1 MASIPHVKEEQWTF
15 ALQFYLDQN
24 GLPHLDKASINE
36 VYYEEVPVKSTT
48 TATPTPTT
56 TTEGENTATTEAK
69 PEEKKTEKV
78 KKERSTLCIV
88 KMIECLFGLP
98 QAILDNV
105 TSKEASQENED
116 RLLTLAINKRNE
128 IENFIYSTR
137 SKFDGEL
144 GAYVTSEEKEVLLA
158 LMQKIE
164 DWFYSGDEEVY
175 NKTVLESKSKDV
187 SELGSKIYKRY
198 HDWNKLS
205 ESLGKLERVVNLNI
219 KKLEETTT
227 QTSYLTQADRDEIA
241 QIIVQYN
248 NLLNEGKTSYAK
260 FPKFGDAPAKYED
273 VDKVS
278 EEFVKVSRIILIN

>member
-36 VYYEEVPVKSTT
+36 VYYEEVPVKP
-48 TATPTPTT
+48 TAAPTPTPTT
-56 TTEGENTATTEAK
+56 TEGEKTATTETK
-69 PEEKKTEKV
+69 PEEKKTDKV

-88 KMIECLFGLP
+88 KMIECLIGLP
-98 QAILDNV
+98 QTILDTV
-105 TSKEASQENED
+105 TSKEANQENED
-116 RLLTLAINKRNE
+116 RLLTMAINKRNE
-128 IENFIYSTR
+128 VENFIYSTR

-158 LMQKIE
+158 MMQKVE

-175 NKTVLESKSKDV
+175 NKTVLESKSKDL
-187 SELGSKIYKRY
+187 SELGSTIYKRY

-205 ESLGKLERVVNLNI
+205 ESLEKLERVVNLNI
-219 KKLEETTT
+219 KKLEEITT
-227 QTSYLTQADRDEIA
+227 QTSYLTQADRDELA

-248 NLLNEGKTSYAK
+248 NLLNEGKTSYTK
-260 FPKFGDAPAKYED
+260 FPKFGDAPAKHQD
-273 VDKVS
+273 VDKAS
-278 EEFVKVSRIILIN
+278 EEFVKVSRIK